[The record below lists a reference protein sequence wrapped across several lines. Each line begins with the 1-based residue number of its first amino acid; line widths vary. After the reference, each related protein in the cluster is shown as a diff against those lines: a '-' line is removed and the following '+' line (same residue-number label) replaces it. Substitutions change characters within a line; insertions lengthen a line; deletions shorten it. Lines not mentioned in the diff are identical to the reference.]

1 MREKTGKIS
10 RRGFLRSA
18 TAIGAGAFALM
29 GPRAIITAAAQG
41 KSGKVW
47 TMKYDCYITST
58 APTAQLDNWFLDTV
72 AERSKGQVKF
82 EKYWASSLH
91 KVGEHLPA
99 VRDGLSEISMIS
111 YGYYPAMVPLS
122 RGLEWYF
129 MGCDHADTLL
139 KVCRDMYATYQ
150 PLRDEWEKKNNCKV
164 LYFTN
169 WDYCPLFMKKP
180 ISKVEE
186 LKGLR
191 IRGYGVG
198 AETID
203 RLGGRGMPVVAGEV
217 YQALE
222 RGILDGVFA
231 FCFITAEKMKLYE
244 QAPNIIEIGAG
255 AHAPTTVVMNL
266 DLWNSLPKDLKD
278 VFEMTANDIYEWK
291 YLELY
296 SKLLEESLDIMMDK
310 GAKFTKWSDEEIK
323 KATAMVQPAQVND
336 WAEKVAKPAGYN
348 GYEFLD
354 KVRALIAK
362 YEAEAKLKNPYE
374 IYESKYLKKGTGA

>member
-1 MREKTGKIS
+1 MKHRTKTVS
-10 RRGFLRSA
+10 RRGFLKSA
-18 TAIGAGAFALM
+18 TAVGAGAFALM
-29 GPRAIITAAAQG
+29 GPRGVIQAAAQA

-47 TMKYDCYITST
+47 TMKYDCYIQST
-58 APTAQLDNWFLDTV
+58 APTAQLDNWYLDTV
-72 AERSKGQVKF
+72 AERAKGQVKF

-99 VRDGLSEISMIS
+99 VRDGLSELSLIS

-139 KVCRDMYATYQ
+139 KVCRDMYATYK
-150 PLRDEWEKKNNCKV
+150 PLQEEWEKKNNCKV

-180 ISKVEE
+180 VTKVEE
-186 LKGLR
+186 LKGLK

-198 AETID
+198 AETVD

-217 YQALE
+217 YQSLE

-266 DLWNSLPKDLKD
+266 ELWKSLPSELKE
-278 VFEMTANDIYEWK
+278 VFEKTAHDIYEWK

-296 SKLLEESLDIMMDK
+296 SKLLEESLDIMLSK
-310 GAKFTKWSDEEIK
+310 GAKFTKWSDAEIK

-336 WAEKVAKPAGYN
+336 WAEKVAKPAGFN
-348 GYEFLD
+348 GQEFLTR
-354 KVRALIAK
+354 VRELIAK
-362 YEAEAKLKNPYE
+362 YEPQGKLKNPYE
-374 IYESKYLKKGTGA
+374 IYMAKTKKS

>member
-1 MREKTGKIS
+1 MEGKMS
-10 RRGFLRSA
+10 RRNFLK
-18 TAIGAGAFALM
+18 TAGAVGIGGLM
-29 GPRAIITAAAQG
+29 LGGVRGVVSAQTQ
-41 KSGKVW
+41 KAPGKVW
-47 TMKYDCYITST
+47 TMKYDCYIQST
-58 APTAQLDNWFLDTV
+58 APTAQLDNWYLDTV
-72 AERSKGQVKF
+72 AEKSNGRVKI

-91 KVGEHLPA
+91 KVGEHLQA
-99 VRDGLSEISMIS
+99 VRDGLSELSLIS

-139 KVCRDMYATYQ
+139 KVCRDMYNTHP
-150 PLRDEWEKKNNCKV
+150 PLRQEWEVKNKCKV

-180 ISKVEE
+180 ITKVEE
-186 LKGLR
+186 LKGLK

-198 AETID
+198 AETVD

-255 AHAPTTVVMNL
+255 AHAPTTVVMNI
-266 DLWNSLPKDLKD
+266 DLWKSLPDDLKAI
-278 VFEMTANDIYEWK
+278 FEKTAEDIYNWK

-296 SKLLEESLDIMMDK
+296 NKLLDESLDIMIK
-310 GAKFTKWSDEEIK
+310 RGSKFTKWSAEEIK
-323 KATAMVQPAQVND
+323 KATAMVQPAQINA
-336 WAEKVAKPAGYN
+336 WAEKVAKPAGFD
-348 GYEFLD
+348 GKEFIGRL
-354 KVRALIAK
+354 RTLIAK
-362 YEAEAKLKNPYE
+362 YEPEGKLKNPYE
-374 IYESKYLKKGTGA
+374 IYVAKSAKK

>member
-1 MREKTGKIS
+1 MSKKREIS
-10 RRGFLRSA
+10 RRALLKTSVAVGVGSMLFGGVRGIISA
-18 TAIGAGAFALM
+18 TAQTK
-29 GPRAIITAAAQG
+29 P
-41 KSGKVW
+41 GKVW
-47 TMKYDCYITST
+47 TMKYDCYIASS
-58 APTAQLDNWFLDTV
+58 APTAQLDNWYLDTV
-72 AERSKGQVKF
+72 AERSKGQVRF

-99 VRDGLSEISMIS
+99 VRDGLSEISLIS

-139 KVCRDMYATYQ
+139 KVCRDMYNNYP
-150 PLRDEWEKKNNCKV
+150 PLRQEWEVRNNCKV

-180 ISKVEE
+180 ISKVDE
-186 LKGLR
+186 LKGLK

-203 RLGGRGMPVVAGEV
+203 RLGGRGMPVVAAEV
-217 YQALE
+217 YQSLE

-255 AHAPTTVVMNL
+255 AHAPTTVVMNM
-266 DLWNSLPKDLKD
+266 DLWKSLPEDLKK
-278 VFEMTANDIYEWK
+278 VFEKTAEDIYNWK

-296 SKLLEESLDIMMDK
+296 SKLLEESLDIMIQK
-310 GAKFTKWSDEEIK
+310 GCKFTKWSDEEIQ
-323 KATAMVQPAQVND
+323 KATKMVQPAQVNA

-354 KVRALIAK
+354 QVRKLIAK
-362 YEAEAKLKNPYE
+362 YEPEAKLKNPYE
-374 IYESKYLKKGTGA
+374 IYVAKYKKK

>member
-1 MREKTGKIS
+1 MKREMKVS
-10 RRGFLRSA
+10 RRSFLKSA
-18 TAIGAGAFALM
+18 AAVGAGGMVL
-29 GPRAIITAAAQG
+29 GGVKGVLTASAQAQA
-41 KSGKVW
+41 GKVW
-47 TMKYDCYITST
+47 TMKYDCYIQST

-72 AERSKGQVKF
+72 AERAKGRVKF

-99 VRDGLSEISMIS
+99 VRDGLSELSLIS

-139 KVCRDMYATYQ
+139 KVCRDVYNTY
-150 PLRDEWEKKNNCKV
+150 PPFKDEWEKKNNCKV

-180 ISKVEE
+180 ITKVEE
-186 LKGLR
+186 LKGLK

-198 AETID
+198 AETVD
-203 RLGGRGMPVVAGEV
+203 RMGGRGMPVVAGEV
-217 YQALE
+217 YQSLE

-266 DLWNSLPKDLKD
+266 DLWKSLPDDLKG
-278 VFEMTANDIYEWK
+278 VFEETANEIYERK

-296 SKLLEESLDIMMDK
+296 SKLLEESLDIMLGK
-310 GAKFTKWSDEEIK
+310 GAKFTKWPDEEIRK
-323 KATAMVQPAQVND
+323 VTAMVQPAQVND
-336 WAEKVAKPAGYN
+336 WAEKVAKPAGFN
-348 GYEFLD
+348 GKEFLD
-354 KVRALIAK
+354 RVRDLIAK
-362 YEAEAKLKNPYE
+362 YEPQGKLKNPYE
-374 IYESKYLKKGTGA
+374 IYMAKQKKA